1 MDASQ
6 DMEERVGLS
15 SLLDTVTTVLSRV
28 KEVQGDSVQQI
39 DEELSMD
46 QVRKRMQEVQ
56 IGQEIENEKK
66 RKGDYGAFAV
76 KADKKETFQEIF
88 KRFQNLPQDVTLRMA
103 IEANYELCD
112 YQFME
117 MLKSEAKMCYN
128 EGADI
133 EAKLYEEVY
142 DIINV
147 VMASKIGSA
156 QERLQRILE
165 KRSLPAM
172 DSEIIRMVKKN
183 EIDEALILLIKA
195 NAQQAEQ
202 AGAIQAAQVLRKLNE
217 RITMEKERML
227 PDEQRL
233 LRALL
238 RVNDSEERK
247 ALLFSAFKPQKLM
260 GEDGKISEREPLISP
275 PSFINVVRNFI
286 SNFGN
291 VEGFDIMGR
300 SKIIIDEAQLVA
312 TELYGEGMTPRQQQK
327 YMFEKKTLS
336 VWDLADFENDAEY
349 KGNEVP
355 WLNNS
360 LDGKNPEDVLHDRV
374 KKIGGADADDAST
387 FRSDRLRG

>member
-1 MDASQ
+1 
-6 DMEERVGLS
+6 MEERVGLS
-15 SLLDTVTTVLSRV
+15 SLLDTVTTVLNRV
-28 KEVQGDSVQQI
+28 KEVQGDTVQEI
-39 DEELSMD
+39 DEELTMD

-56 IGQEIENEKK
+56 IGQEIEAEKK
-66 RKGDYGAFAV
+66 KKGDFGTFSV
-76 KADKKETFQEIF
+76 KADKKETFQEVF
-88 KRFQNLPQDVTLRMA
+88 KRFQNLPEEVTLRMA
-103 IEANYELCD
+103 VEANYELCD

-117 MLKSEAKMCYN
+117 MLKSEAQACYN

-142 DIINV
+142 DMINV

-172 DSEIIRMVKKN
+172 ETESIRMVKKN
-183 EIDEALILLIKA
+183 EVDEALVLLIKA

-202 AGAIQAAQVLRKLNE
+202 AGAVQAAQVLRKLNE
-217 RITMEKERML
+217 RINMEKERLL

-238 RVNDSEERK
+238 RVSDSEERK
-247 ALLFSAFKPQKLM
+247 ALLFSAFKPQKIM
-260 GEDGKISEREPLISP
+260 GDDGQISEREPLISP

-300 SKIIIDEAQLVA
+300 SRIIIDEAQLVA

-336 VWDLADFENDAEY
+336 VWDLADWENTAEY
-349 KGNEVP
+349 KGDEIP

-360 LDGKNPEDVLHDRV
+360 IDGKNPEDVLHDRV
-374 KKIGGADADDAST
+374 KKIGGADSEESG

>member
-1 MDASQ
+1 
-6 DMEERVGLS
+6 
-15 SLLDTVTTVLSRV
+15 
-28 KEVQGDSVQQI
+28 
-39 DEELSMD
+39 
-46 QVRKRMQEVQ
+46 
-56 IGQEIENEKK
+56 
-66 RKGDYGAFAV
+66 
-76 KADKKETFQEIF
+76 
-88 KRFQNLPQDVTLRMA
+88 
-103 IEANYELCD
+103 
-112 YQFME
+112 
-117 MLKSEAKMCYN
+117 
-128 EGADI
+128 
-133 EAKLYEEVY
+133 
-142 DIINV
+142 
-147 VMASKIGSA
+147 MASKIGSA

-260 GEDGKISEREPLISP
+260 GEDGKTSEREPLISP